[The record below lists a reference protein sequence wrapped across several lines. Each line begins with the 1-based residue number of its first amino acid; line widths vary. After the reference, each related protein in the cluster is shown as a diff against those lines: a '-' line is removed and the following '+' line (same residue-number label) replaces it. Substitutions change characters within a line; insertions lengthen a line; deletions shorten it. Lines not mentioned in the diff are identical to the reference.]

1 MILLSLLGLRLEESN
16 PTPNRYE
23 SNAAVR
29 CGLEM
34 LFMCGTRYTAYLNN
48 FLIFYPERVLRN
60 NSIRKSFEVS
70 LPSQTGDKYS

>member
-34 LFMCGTRYTAYLNN
+34 LFMCGTRRT
-48 FLIFYPERVLRN
+48 
-60 NSIRKSFEVS
+60 
-70 LPSQTGDKYS
+70 